1 MSVVGRRLVLF
12 RPSRRGGEGAMKAN
26 GAVQT
31 LKGHL
36 FGHQLLPPF
45 LATNSQYY
53 YYYYYLCIIIIS
65 LDLYFLKKNK
75 IQH

>member
-1 MSVVGRRLVLF
+1 
-12 RPSRRGGEGAMKAN
+12 MKAN